1 MRELLRIEGLTA
13 GYGGVPVIR
22 DVRLALR
29 PGEVLGIVGESGS
42 GKSTLLKSVAQV
54 RGLAAEIIAG
64 SVHFAEHDMA
74 MVSAADKRRLHGEEL
89 AMVFQYA
96 GASLSP
102 ARTIGAQLVEA

>member
-1 MRELLRIEGLTA
+1 MQELLRIEGLTA

-64 SVHFAEHDMA
+64 SVH
-74 MVSAADKRRLHGEEL
+74 L
-89 AMVFQYA
+89 
-96 GASLSP
+96 SL
-102 ARTIGAQLVEA
+102 IHI